1 MIMGLKRTGNKSMG
15 INGKAYDSLCGII
28 AMLTILAC
36 VVVFILA
43 AADEPRF
50 SRRDMTSLRAFSVY
64 PSPTGLSHHPPG
76 SEAANIGPTFID
88 RVMCDETSLP
98 GLQYP

>member
-1 MIMGLKRTGNKSMG
+1 MG
-15 INGKAYDSLCGII
+15 INGKAYNSLCGII
-28 AMLTILAC
+28 AMLTVLAC
-36 VVVFILA
+36 IVVFMLA

-50 SRRDMTSLRAFSVY
+50 SWRDMTSLRAYSVD
-64 PSPTGLSHHPPG
+64 PSPTGLYHHPPG

-88 RVMCDETSLP
+88 MVMHDEKSLP